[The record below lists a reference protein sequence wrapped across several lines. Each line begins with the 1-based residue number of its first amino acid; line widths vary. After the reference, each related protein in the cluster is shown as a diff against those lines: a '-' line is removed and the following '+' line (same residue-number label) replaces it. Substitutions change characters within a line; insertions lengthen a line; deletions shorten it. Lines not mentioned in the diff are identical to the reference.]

1 MTMQRED
8 GSFQAQIKRILR
20 EEITRGIWQPGARIP
35 TEPELMQRFSVSRI
49 TVSQAMKDLVKEGLV
64 VRRQGR
70 GTFVA
75 DHWQGWVN
83 LGGLL
88 QQMPAYN
95 GELSHGHCQIER
107 AIPPAAVS
115 LDLRLSLGANTWCFS
130 RVKLTG
136 DVPQVWEQAYIP
148 ESLVREAPVPQVN
161 WDRQYFVTILERLT
175 GQRARRCRAFL
186 QAILLAHEHADAIQE
201 SPGAPAIEVVR
212 LWYSESGLP
221 VMLTR
226 SVLRNAGTRY
236 YVDLPDLD
244 QPGRENN
251 P

>member
-1 MTMQRED
+1 MQREQ

-20 EEITRGIWQPGARIP
+20 EEITRGTWQPGARIP

-75 DHWQGWVN
+75 DHWQGRVN

-88 QQMPAYN
+88 QQMPAHH
-95 GELSHGHCQIER
+95 GEMSHGHCQIAR
-107 AIPPAAVS
+107 VLPPAGVA
-115 LDLRLSLGANTWCFS
+115 LDLQLSLGANTWSFS
-130 RVKLTG
+130 RVKLT
-136 DVPQVWEQAYIP
+136 DDLPQVWEQAYIP
-148 ESLVREAPVPQVN
+148 ESLIREKPVPHVN

-175 GQRARRCRAFL
+175 GQRAHRCRAFL
-186 QAILLAHEHADAIQE
+186 QAILLEHEHANAIQE
-201 SPGAPAIEVVR
+201 SPGVPAIEVVR
-212 LWYSESGLP
+212 LWHSELGLP

-226 SVLRNAGTRY
+226 SVLSNAGTRY

-244 QPGRENN
+244 PPGEENN